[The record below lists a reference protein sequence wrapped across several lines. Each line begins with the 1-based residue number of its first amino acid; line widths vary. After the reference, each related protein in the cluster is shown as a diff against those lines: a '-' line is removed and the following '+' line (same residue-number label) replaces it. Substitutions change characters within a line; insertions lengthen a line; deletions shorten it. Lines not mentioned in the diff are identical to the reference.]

1 MTYEHIFKPK
11 KIGPLTAKN
20 RIEVSPAEPFLCTK
34 DGLVTDEFIA
44 FTSAFAKGGAGI
56 VTVGDSPVTQEYA
69 NENHFV
75 VNLADPYIVH
85 GLVKLTDAIHR
96 YGAIAS
102 IELNLRTHLLP
113 ADMTRDEVKGIIKAF
128 ADAAERCRKGG
139 FDMVMLHGGHGH
151 TVAQFYSPLMN
162 KRTDEYGCG
171 TFENRC
177 RFANELLDAVRDAVG
192 PEMAIEYRMSGDEL
206 TEGGV
211 GLEEA
216 VLFAKAIQKKI
227 DLIHMSAGNMYNPT
241 SLAYAM
247 QPAYLP
253 MATNIRFAERM
264 KKELEIPV
272 TSVGSFNLDLA
283 EEALKNGQTDM
294 IAMIRQFITDPDCV
308 NKAKRGRGDEIRPCI
323 RCMVC
328 TGDDPH
334 GCPKPLRCSV
344 NPVAGRSPLFDTIPK
359 STSPKKVVVIGGGAS
374 GMEAARRLRERG
386 HKVILFEKEPILGG
400 TLIAAGSNRLKGD
413 VRRYF
418 EWSVRTTERTPGID
432 IRKQTAA
439 TRALVMKEKPDAVI
453 VAVGSEPFV
462 PGIPGIKA
470 ADGVSGLSANVFLAV
485 DVDMGKAKPGKR
497 IVLIGAGLTG
507 TETAVVLARD
517 GHEVTLI
524 DMLTLDEID
533 SHGGASRGVATF
545 LRRMSDAAG
554 VKVITGLKAEE
565 ITKDAVIAEAQD
577 GRTVTLPCDSVVLSM
592 GVRPRAG
599 LVKEFEGCAD
609 DVYVIGDCA
618 QKAGNILTAVRD
630 GFYAAMNI

>member
-1 MTYEHIFKPK
+1 MTYEHIFKPL

-20 RIEVSPAEPFLCTK
+20 RIEGSPAEPFLCTK
-34 DGLVTDEFIA
+34 DGQVTDTFIS
-44 FTSAFAKGGAGI
+44 FTEAFARGGAAI

-69 NENHFV
+69 DENHFV

-85 GLVKLTDAIHR
+85 GLVKLADAIHR

-113 ADMTRDEVKGIIKAF
+113 ADMTKDEVKAIIKAF
-128 ADAAERCRKGG
+128 ADAAARCKKGG

-162 KRTDEYGCG
+162 RRTDEYGCA

-177 RFANELLDAVRDAVG
+177 RFANELLDAVREAVG
-192 PEMAIEYRMSGDEL
+192 PDMAIEYRMSGDEF

-211 GLEEA
+211 GIDDA
-216 VLFAKAIQKKI
+216 VLFAKAIQGKI
-227 DLIHMSAGNMYNPT
+227 DLIHISAGNIYSPA
-241 SLAYAM
+241 SLSYAM

-253 MATNIRFAERM
+253 MATNVRFAERM

-272 TSVGSFNLDLA
+272 TSVGSYNLDLA
-283 EEALKNGQTDM
+283 EEALRNGQADM
-294 IAMIRQFITDPDCV
+294 IAMIRQFIADPDCV

-344 NPVAGRSPLFDTIPK
+344 NPAAGRNPLFDVITK
-359 STSPKKVVVIGGGAS
+359 CESPKKVVIVGGGAA
-374 GMEAARRLRERG
+374 GMEAARRLCERG
-386 HKVILFEKEPILGG
+386 HKVTLFEKEPVLGG
-400 TLIAAGSNRLKGD
+400 TLIVAGSNRLKGD
-413 VRRYF
+413 VRRYC
-418 EWSVRTTERTPGID
+418 EWSVRMTERTPGID
-432 IRKQTAA
+432 IRKNTAA
-439 TRALVMKEKPDAVI
+439 TRALVMKEKPDAVVI
-453 VAVGSEPFV
+453 AVGSEPFI
-462 PGIPGIKA
+462 PDIPGIDSPNVCFA
-470 ADGVSGLSANVFLAV
+470 ADV
-485 DVDMGKAKPGKR
+485 DTGRARVGKR
-497 IVLIGAGLTG
+497 AVLIGAGLTG

-524 DMLTLDEID
+524 DMLTLQEID
-533 SHGGASRGVATF
+533 SRGGAVRGVVNF
-545 LRRMSDAAG
+545 LRRMSDEAG
-554 VKVITGLKAEE
+554 VKVMTGLKAKE
-565 ITKDAVIAEAQD
+565 IKNDAVVAEDKD
-577 GRTVTLPCDSVVLSM
+577 GGLVTLPCESVILSM
-592 GVRPRAG
+592 GVRPRES
-599 LVKEFEGCAD
+599 LVREFEGCAE